1 MATVTPSVL
10 YTAVRHVYGNCNSVS
25 TLHSSTASLGQL

>member
-10 YTAVRHVYGNCNSVS
+10 YTAVRHVIGNCNSVS
-25 TLHSSTASLGQL
+25 ILHSSTARLWQL